1 MSFWTDIVRARIPT
15 LQKSLIC
22 RCDYE
27 PGSLNGPHVPLLK
40 ITWTCGFSA
49 SYWIA
54 THRGVTGFCYT
65 YDEVN
70 TILIEEGMIFAK
82 EYFRTFP
89 EFQGFACLQ

>member
-1 MSFWTDIVRARIPT
+1 
-15 LQKSLIC
+15 
-22 RCDYE
+22 
-27 PGSLNGPHVPLLK
+27 
-40 ITWTCGFSA
+40 
-49 SYWIA
+49 
-54 THRGVTGFCYT
+54 VTGFCYT